1 MLVSVTRMTIQG
13 SNHSAKIFEVQ
24 FVDALEGLLQESEAA
39 EARRKLAALDASRA
53 WNLTGLV
60 LGCVEAKFCK

>member
-1 MLVSVTRMTIQG
+1 MAIQG

-39 EARRKLAALDASRA
+39 EARRKLAALLRSQA
-53 WNLTGLV
+53 
-60 LGCVEAKFCK
+60 